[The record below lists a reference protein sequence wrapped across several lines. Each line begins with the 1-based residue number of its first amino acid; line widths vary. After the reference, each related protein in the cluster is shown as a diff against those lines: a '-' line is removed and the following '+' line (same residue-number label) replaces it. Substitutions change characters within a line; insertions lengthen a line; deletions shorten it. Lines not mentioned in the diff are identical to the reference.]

1 MCVYIDVFN
10 LFFIFLVFVFVLVF
24 AQQFHT
30 FSIWMVTH
38 EAGLNG
44 LSVFN
49 KLFGKKTL
57 LNRTQHMHLAFIYY
71 HENLFT
77 SLFDEN
83 CNVAR
88 VVLPFYLFIYSFIYL
103 YNVQF
108 YRTPNIYLSL
118 LLH

>member
-88 VVLPFYLFIYSFIYL
+88 VVLPFCLFIYSFIYL
-103 YNVQF
+103 Y
-108 YRTPNIYLSL
+108 I
-118 LLH
+118 